1 MLAIV
6 VVVDIMCAFN
16 IVVVCAALALW
27 IHTTLVVQ
35 MLGIR
40 PVHVAGLLGGPS
52 VRSLAVASAALVIC
66 LALTVVGPLTRLTAM
81 IGVVG
86 VEPPAVLTPS
96 AICEALELVMVTS
109 L

>member
-66 LALTVVGPLTRLTAM
+66 LALTLIGPLARLTTVL
-81 IGVVG
+81 GVVP
-86 VEPPAVLTPS
+86 VAPPAVLTPL
-96 AICEALELVMVTS
+96 AIC
-109 L
+109 